1 MTSIDPRQRL
11 TAVLRHEVASFRP
24 SGGSRTGASAAPGG
38 PQAGAAT
45 GSGSLA
51 ALVAQRVQQ
60 LAADDPRR
68 KHKAVRIFLESV
80 LQRELGSRVLH
91 DPAFAEMVDA
101 VQDQMAEDAQLAAA
115 VDQLGDFLLSA

>member
-11 TAVLRHEVASFRP
+11 AAVLRQEVASFRP
-24 SGGSRTGASAAPGG
+24 PAGRRASPAG
-38 PQAGAAT
+38 PQPGAAA

-51 ALVAQRVQQ
+51 ALVAQRVQA
-60 LAADDPRR
+60 LAADDPQR
-68 KHKAVRIFLESV
+68 KHKAVRIFLESM

-91 DPAFAEMVDA
+91 DPAFADMVDA
-101 VQDQMAEDAQLAAA
+101 VQGQMAQDAQLAAA